1 MANAKK
7 ASRKIERIML
17 VYPQTRG
24 GRGQRFVMMQP
35 LGISYLAAVL
45 RDRYEVRL
53 LDASILG
60 VDQVRLD
67 PPEFEIRG
75 LAPEEVQKRIEA
87 YDPDV
92 LGVSC
97 VFSPQYPL
105 VQETIRRAK
114 RANPDLIT
122 VTGGTHPSFLAEG
135 VLQETPELDFVV
147 IGEAE
152 ESFPQLLEAIE
163 KGGGYDEIDGLAWR
177 DGDEIRRQPKKK
189 FIKDLDSLPFP
200 ARDLLDMKLYER
212 ACITHGVFQD
222 QNMAASIC
230 SSRGC
235 PRGCLYCS
243 SCVFWGHKFRPRTP
257 ENVLDEIEEL
267 VTRYGVDEIQF
278 EDDNLTLRPE
288 RAKKIFRGM
297 IERGF
302 TLKFSLPNGVALNTI
317 DDEMVRLM
325 REAGC
330 YEVYL
335 PFESGNERVLKKVMN
350 KRWANIEKS
359 LEAGELFRRY
369 GIRTMAY
376 FMMGLPGETL
386 QEMEDTYR
394 LAVKSKVFMPIIFVA
409 QPLPGSKMTTLL
421 QENGD
426 LPRDYRFEN
435 NRYVKSVFH
444 TKDWTSEQV
453 EHMAHSS
460 FLKAQLRSFLRQ
472 PDELWRSYLRQPF
485 YWFGSFLR
493 YLRNVQE
500 LEPVID
506 RIEPVVRKLENTRLG

>member
-1 MANAKK
+1 
-7 ASRKIERIML
+7 ML

-24 GRGQRFVMMQP
+24 GRGQRIVMMQP

-45 RDRYEVRL
+45 RDRYEIQL
-53 LDASILG
+53 LDASIEG

-67 PPEFEIRG
+67 PPEFEVRG
-75 LAPEEVQKRIEA
+75 LSPEDVQKRIGSFA
-87 YDPDV
+87 PDV

-105 VQETIRRAK
+105 VQEMVRRAK
-114 RANPDLIT
+114 GANPDLIT
-122 VTGGTHPSFLAEG
+122 VTGGTHPTFLAEG
-135 VLQETPELDFVV
+135 VLAETPELDFVV
-147 IGEAE
+147 LGEAE
-152 ESFPQLLEAIE
+152 ESFPQLLEAISR
-163 KGGGYDEIDGLAWR
+163 GLGYDEIDGLAWR
-177 DGDEIRRQPKKK
+177 DGAEIRVQPKTR
-189 FIKDLDSLPFP
+189 FIKDLDSLPYP
-200 ARDLLDMKLYER
+200 ARDLLDMTLYER

-243 SCVFWGHKFRPRTP
+243 SCVFWGQKFRPRSP

-267 VTRYGVDEIQF
+267 VSRYGVEEIQF

-288 RAKKIFRGM
+288 RAKQIFRGM

-302 TLKFSLPNGVALNTI
+302 TVKFSLPNGVALNTI
-317 DDEMVRLM
+317 DEEMVRLM

-335 PFESGNERVLKKVMN
+335 PFESGNERVLKDVMR
-350 KRWANIEKS
+350 KRWANIDRS
-359 LEAGELFRRY
+359 LKAAALFRKY

-386 QEMEDTYR
+386 DEMHDTYE
-394 LAVKSKVFMPIIFVA
+394 LAIKSKVFMPIIFVA
-409 QPLPGSKMTTLL
+409 QPLPGAQMTKLL
-421 QENGD
+421 QEQGD
-426 LPRDYRFEN
+426 LPLDYRFEN
-435 NRYVKSVFH
+435 NRYVKSVFQ
-444 TKDWTSEQV
+444 TAEWTSEQV
-453 EHMAHSS
+453 ERMAHSS
-460 FLKAQLRSFLRQ
+460 FLKAQLLAFTRQ

-485 YWFGSFLR
+485 YWFSSFLR
-493 YLRNVQE
+493 YLRNVKE
-500 LEPVID
+500 LEPLID
-506 RIEPVVRKLENTRLG
+506 QLEPLVRRMEKMRLG